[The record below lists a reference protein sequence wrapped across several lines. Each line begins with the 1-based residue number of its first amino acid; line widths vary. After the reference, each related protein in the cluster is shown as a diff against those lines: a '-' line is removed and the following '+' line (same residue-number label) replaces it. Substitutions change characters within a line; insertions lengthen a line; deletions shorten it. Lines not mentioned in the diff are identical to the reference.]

1 MTIAVKGLDALQL
14 RLQMRGLEEDIY
26 MCLSLE
32 AEAIA
37 AGAAVAA
44 PGRLG
49 ETIETI
55 DESAGSYT
63 AFAIGTAH
71 RAGRF
76 LEFGTRTQRAQ
87 PFLWPVFR
95 ARLPRIKHA
104 LTKSLRARL
113 AKR

>member
-1 MTIAVKGLDALQL
+1 MTIDVKGLDALQR
-14 RLQMRGLEEDIY
+14 RLQMRGLEEAIERT
-26 MCLSLE
+26 LSGE
-32 AEAIA
+32 AATIAEEAA
-37 AGAAVAA
+37 AAA

-49 ETIETI
+49 ETIEI
-55 DESAGSYT
+55 MNESAEPRA

-76 LEFGTRTQRAQ
+76 VEFGTRTMRAQ

-95 ARLPRIKHA
+95 ARLPRVKHA

>member
-1 MTIAVKGLDALQL
+1 MTIAVKGLDALQRRL
-14 RLQMRGLEEDIY
+14 RMRGLEEDIY

-32 AEAIA
+32 AATIAEEATA
-37 AGAAVAA
+37 TA

-49 ETIETI
+49 ETIEI
-55 DESAGSYT
+55 MDESAGPRA

-76 LEFGTRTQRAQ
+76 VEFGTRNMRPQ
-87 PFLWPVFR
+87 PFLWPVSR

-104 LTKSLRARL
+104 LTESLRARL